1 MYANNKICPQQLLQ
15 TTAIAM
21 QEQER
26 LAGEEAEK
34 RLKAALTAK
43 REPGTTASRVASPAG
58 GNFSTPE
65 SSDLKPPTTEESETL
80 MEVDLTNPTSSQKDN
95 VIPFFPLLFLHF
107 SAYLLGSLGS

>member
-1 MYANNKICPQQLLQ
+1 
-15 TTAIAM
+15 M

-58 GNFSTPE
+58 GNVSTPE
-65 SSDLKPPTTEESETL
+65 SSDPKPPATEESETP
-80 MEVDLTNPTSSQKDN
+80 MEVDLTPSQKDD
-95 VIPFFPLLFLHF
+95 VRLLSSIVPSFL
-107 SAYLLGSLGS
+107 SLVC